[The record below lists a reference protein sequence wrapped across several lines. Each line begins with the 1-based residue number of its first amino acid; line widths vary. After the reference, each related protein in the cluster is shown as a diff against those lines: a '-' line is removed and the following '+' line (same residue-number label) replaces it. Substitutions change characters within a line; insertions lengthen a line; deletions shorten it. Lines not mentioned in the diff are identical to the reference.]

1 MTPGR
6 LMPALEALAGSP
18 DGPMRLRELVLELAV
33 RGQLVPQDPRNEPAS
48 AMLRAAREEQRRL
61 YSAGEIKKPM
71 NVRALASTDA
81 PHAIPTTWEWVRL
94 GDIVAVLD
102 FIRQPVKKA
111 DREARIAGK
120 PKSALFPYYGATQRA
135 GWIDDYL
142 FDEELVLLG
151 EDGAP
156 FFKNGKHVAYVV
168 SGRFWVNN
176 HAHALRMLAGV
187 NRFLCHALNQCN
199 YDGFVSG
206 TTRLKLTQR
215 KMVDLPIPLP
225 PLGEQQRIVAKVD
238 ELMALID
245 RLEAARD
252 SREATRVALR
262 DAALA
267 ALRDADSAEEV
278 EAAWQRI
285 AERMDDLFTD
295 PADVEPLRQTVLQ
308 LAVRGRLVRQDAE
321 EEATIDLLRRVAA
334 DKAQLVAEKK
344 VRKSKPLPPVAKE
357 EAPFEVPRSW
367 SWIRLG
373 HCLADGPTNGWS
385 PRSVD
390 HDTGVRTLKLSA
402 TTRGHFDGRHFK
414 FVEADLD
421 DNSPLWL
428 RPRDLLIQRSNTP
441 QYVGIAAI
449 FDGPERTFIYPD
461 LMMRCRVSERLS
473 VEFVHLAL
481 IAPYNRSWF
490 SDKASGTSQ
499 SMVKVNQ
506 QTVRS
511 TIIPFPPLAEQ
522 HRIVAKVEKLMGLL
536 DRLEGKLTSLK
547 TVHGEYAAA
556 AIGSLDT

>member
-1 MTPGR
+1 M
-6 LMPALEALAGSP
+6 A
-18 DGPMRLRELVLELAV
+18 
-33 RGQLVPQDPRNEPAS
+33 
-48 AMLRAAREEQRRL
+48 
-61 YSAGEIKKPM
+61 
-71 NVRALASTDA
+71 
-81 PHAIPTTWEWVRL
+81 
-94 GDIVAVLD
+94 
-102 FIRQPVKKA
+102 
-111 DREARIAGK
+111 
-120 PKSALFPYYGATQRA
+120 
-135 GWIDDYL
+135 
-142 FDEELVLLG
+142 
-151 EDGAP
+151 
-156 FFKNGKHVAYVV
+156 KH
-168 SGRFWVNN
+168 
-176 HAHALRMLAGV
+176 
-187 NRFLCHALNQCN
+187 
-199 YDGFVSG
+199 
-206 TTRLKLTQR
+206 
-215 KMVDLPIPLP
+215 
-225 PLGEQQRIVAKVD
+225 
-238 ELMALID
+238 